1 MSYSLAT
8 TRSNHSDELPPASS
22 SNSTTFPQTPLSDWT
37 GPNSSRYVRACTTWA
52 YLDMVRSPHAIQGGL
67 KVLDHGHAILAL
79 LAIPKGVRLVMGTV
93 RRRATGNGVARFPA
107 EQRPVCDDLAHGSV
121 VQIAHPV
128 IHVLRERF

>member
-1 MSYSLAT
+1 MI
-8 TRSNHSDELPPASS
+8 RSNHSDELPPASS

-52 YLDMVRSPHAIQGGL
+52 YLGIGRSPHAIQGGL

-93 RRRATGNGVARFPA
+93 RHRATGDGVARFPA
-107 EQRPVCDDLAHGSV
+107 EQRPVSTSSKAAAV
-121 VQIAHPV
+121 VT
-128 IHVLRERF
+128 